1 MSNNSFYRTL
11 VESFDRAPM
20 RHAATRAYTAL
31 FEAGLSPQKKTR
43 RAIRAIIQAPPNG
56 WDAPALDTEG
66 EEILS
71 ADHQNRMTNA
81 QCLEFTIRNNFFHDG
96 GRSNPKF
103 EPGVARIAY
112 AELGMWPENLGD
124 WRSNKPA
131 PDREKLRKLGMLVR
145 AISGAHSDEY
155 DFDLNSM
162 GFDELESRFATSS
175 VSEKAVNE
183 EADGSGCRYN
193 VTWIKNFT
201 EATEWAKY
209 TEDTQTWCLTEYRN
223 YWNTYTKGNTVK
235 MYFCTVPGFEDV
247 KPVPGKNAPL
257 DEYGLSLLG
266 VGINPD
272 GTLNCCCTRWNH
284 LHGGTDL
291 ALDEAQLC
299 KVLNVRELSEV
310 CPPFTD
316 ADRAAQMT
324 KIQDIEESVKASMRQ
339 ENVPLQVLYKMEHIS
354 IVRVALKSNPSK
366 YYTVAINKDGSLAF
380 RYPLYPDFTGYGNY
394 CVVAAYDP
402 YIAEDSNSYNDN
414 DDSSYPTVILRHDG
428 QDWIFEGDDGET
440 EYSDVTNTEDHTPGI
455 NHGRVLVASATF
467 ESDTLLDITKMETV
481 DEYNEVKP
489 LGGNMFAYGSTLY
502 RVAENSLEVVLDA
515 CGDAD
520 DYTSYGYRLGGV
532 HPDENGG
539 DEDVYSI
546 YDMITGEELLR
557 RENVSDANTLFQRSI
572 ELEYQDDTVE
582 IIGIDGRIL
591 RERGETPSRMRSLY
605 VFNLCRPPFRRLC
618 TTLLPDNKI
627 LYAEYDLGSGN
638 FGPGYG
644 VKLPIDVSNLYGLT
658 AFATRDGMAALC
670 RTDRDSPSFLVSAD
684 GTRYDRGYTYRSSHK
699 YGNPFLL
706 YRKDSDGIPVNLLS
720 HLDGKPVF
728 PPEMEPVIQ
737 SHLRVV
743 YLAGNNIADTIF
755 YLDGSQTG
763 TPVYYRVDAKT
774 AEVHRM
780 NAEEI
785 KTFLDFHTWKQTAW
799 NRELVLPKDM
809 LD

>member
-11 VESFDRAPM
+11 VEGFDRAAM

-155 DFDLNSM
+155 DFDLNGM
-162 GFDELESRFATSS
+162 GFNELESRFATSS

-247 KPVPGKNAPL
+247 KPVAGENAPL

-299 KVLNVRELSEV
+299 KLFNVRELSDV
-310 CPPFTD
+310 CPPFTEE
-316 ADRAAQMT
+316 DRQAQTAKMD
-324 KIQDIEESVKASMRQ
+324 DILASVKASLAG
-339 ENVPLQVLYKMEHIS
+339 ENVPLEYLAKMDQVS
-354 IVRVALKSNPSK
+354 IVRVALKSNPSR
-366 YYTVAINKDGSLAF
+366 YYVVAIKRDGTPAVK
-380 RYPLYPDFTGYGNY
+380 YPLALDYFKVFGNY

-402 YIAEDSNSYNDN
+402 YMEGISSD
-414 DDSSYPTVILRHDG
+414 DDSDQDSLPHVLIRHDG
-428 QDWIFEGDDGET
+428 ETWDFKETTGDEDYNDVLDQDDDNP
-440 EYSDVTNTEDHTPGI
+440 DI
-455 NHGRVLVASATF
+455 NHGRVLYASAPF
-467 ESDTLLDITKMETV
+467 EDDVLMDVTRFKFPADYISVTRLS
-481 DEYNEVKP
+481 
-489 LGGNMFAYGSTLY
+489 GNMFIAGTVLY
-502 RVAENSLEVVLDA
+502 LVTKDSLVTVLED
-515 CGDAD
+515 
-520 DYTSYGYRLGGV
+520 YGYEQDYSVVGYQLMIL
-532 HPDENGG
+532 HPD
-539 DEDVYSI
+539 DEASGQNVFSI
-546 YDMITGEELLR
+546 YDTVTGKELLR
-557 RENVSDANTLFQRSI
+557 KEEIDDVSYLFQQVV
-572 ELEYQDDTVE
+572 ELDYDDGTSE
-582 IIGIDGRIL
+582 LIDSDGHVL
-591 RERGETPSRMRSLY
+591 RERMDVPSKFEAIPL
-605 VFNLCRPPFRRLC
+605 FNLVQPPFAQLN
-618 TTLLPDNKI
+618 TTLLPGNNV
-627 LYAEYDLGSGN
+627 LYAKYDLRTN
-638 FGPGYG
+638 RYNG
-644 VKLPIDVSNLYGLT
+644 VSCRKLPADITDMSSTVIFMTEKG
-658 AFATRDGMAALC
+658 AALLC
-670 RTDRDSPSFLVSAD
+670 HETADSPNIVITAD
-684 GTRYDRGYTYRSSHK
+684 GHRIPGGYTYKSKQH
-699 YGNPFLL
+699 GHPFLL
-706 YRKDSDGIPVNLLS
+706 YRKDSEGVPVNMLS
-720 HLDGKPVF
+720 RVNGAPVF
-728 PPEMEPVIQ
+728 TPEMEKLFMY
-737 SHLRVV
+737 HLKAVYSVGSIGEVV
-743 YLAGNNIADTIF
+743 FA
-755 YLDGSQTG
+755 LDETVGELPLLIS
-763 TPVYYRVDAKT
+763 VDAVT
-774 AEVHRM
+774 CAPQQM
-780 NAEEI
+780 SADEI
-785 KTFLDFHTWKQTAW
+785 RKFFDFHTYKSTEW
-799 NRELVLPKDM
+799 NRDYLMNVPRNRDT
-809 LD
+809 